1 MAQSGPPFPFTPRGA
16 NQTPPVAQASGAVG
30 VTVSQINLPNAP
42 YDGETTARFMVD
54 GTQPIAW
61 AYGAQAGL
69 TYANGEAMLGNSV
82 ETFMIPMGVSQI
94 SVIALAAGSTLR
106 IMPGDGV

>member
-1 MAQSGPPFPFTPRGA
+1 MQSGPPFPFQPRGA
-16 NQTPPVAQASGAVG
+16 NANPPTAQASGAVG
-30 VTVSQINLPNAP
+30 TAVSQINLPNAP
-42 YDGETTARFMVD
+42 YDGETTARFVVD

-61 AYGAQAGL
+61 AYGSQAGL
-69 TYANGEAMLGNSV
+69 TYANGVSMLANSA

-106 IMPGDGV
+106 IIPGDGV